1 VKSAGKSASVVE
13 GGRCCS
19 LFLHRLVLVA
29 SCCSLLA
36 CLLGVSLVSRVS
48 YLVCERASFL
58 HHLVGLSSLEL
69 GASLCRCER
78 ERLKR
83 KRWETVLLIVMLESS
98 SRLAPSKQ
106 AVPMACSTNREAWCS
121 TIVEVSCSSQ
131 TAGIIECK
139 YSRVMMMAPRWC
151 PSSASMATDQA
162 SSTFHGALRSITI
175 MIASSSLIVIII
187 EYNHG
192 H

>member
-1 VKSAGKSASVVE
+1 MVA

-48 YLVCERASFL
+48 CVRASYL
-58 HHLVGLSSLEL
+58 HLFGLSSLEL
-69 GASLCRCER
+69 GSSLCRCERER

-83 KRWETVLLIVMLESS
+83 KRWKTILLIVMLESS
-98 SRLAPSKQ
+98 SRSAPNV
-106 AVPMACSTNREAWCS
+106 AVILMAYSTILMAWCS
-121 TIVEVSCSSQ
+121 TIIEVSCSLSI
-131 TAGIIECK
+131 AGIIECK
-139 YSRVMMMAPRWC
+139 YSRLMMARSC
-151 PSSASMATDQA
+151 PSSARKVANQA
-162 SSTFHGALRSITI
+162 SSTFHMALRLITI
-175 MIASSSLIVIII
+175 MIASSSLIVPTI